1 MDLTQLFFTLP
12 SRSASLCIAYF
23 MRYHGMTLQTAYD
36 YVKERR
42 PIIHPN
48 VGFWRQLREY
58 EAKISARPPSR
69 QDGGHPINGGDSAP
83 LATGVKRKHNGELTP
98 GMAKESFFILS
109 SLCVFL
115 LIRVVAG
122 NVLLSNTRSTYA

>member
-1 MDLTQLFFTLP
+1 
-12 SRSASLCIAYF
+12 
-23 MRYHGMTLQTAYD
+23 MTLQTAYD

-69 QDGGHPINGGDSAP
+69 QDGGGHPINGGDNAP

-98 GMAKESFFILS
+98 GMANKSFLCLFLFIYS
-109 SLCVFL
+109 S
-115 LIRVVAG
+115 G
-122 NVLLSNTRSTYA
+122 VLGGRQEMCFYQTHVRRMPETCLMV

>member
-1 MDLTQLFFTLP
+1 
-12 SRSASLCIAYF
+12 
-23 MRYHGMTLQTAYD
+23 MTLQTAYD

-48 VGFWRQLREY
+48 IGFWRQLREY

-69 QDGGHPINGGDSAP
+69 QDGGGHPINGGDNAP

-98 GMAKESFFILS
+98 GMANKSLLIHS
-109 SLCVFL
+109 SLCVFIYL
-115 LIRVVAG
+115 LIRGVGGGGRKCAFIKHTFDVCLKRA
-122 NVLLSNTRSTYA
+122 